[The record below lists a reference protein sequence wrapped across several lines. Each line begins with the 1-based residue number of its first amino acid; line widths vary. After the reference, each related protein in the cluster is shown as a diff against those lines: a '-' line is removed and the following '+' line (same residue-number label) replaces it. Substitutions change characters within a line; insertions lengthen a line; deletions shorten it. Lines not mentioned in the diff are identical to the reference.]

1 MMTPPI
7 MCLTAD
13 GLVSSHVEQVEALCA
28 AGADWIQLRAKE
40 LSDAALRP
48 MAEDCLALCRASGTV
63 LIINDR
69 LDLALSIAA
78 DGVHL
83 GKEDMPWE
91 LARERAGQGFIIGGT
106 VNDLAA
112 AERAV
117 TCGALDYVGVGPFRF
132 TKTKKKLAPVL
143 QPADWAVI
151 LARLGAMPTYAIGGI
166 ELADVAQLR
175 SLGVTGAAVCSV
187 LYRAGALPEVLDRFN
202 ADWHAASEDLISQ

>member
-1 MMTPPI
+1 

-13 GLVSSHVEQVEALCA
+13 GLESSHLEQVEALCA

-40 LSDAALRP
+40 LSDASLRP
-48 MAEDCLALCRASGTV
+48 LACECLARCRERGV
-63 LIINDR
+63 VFIINDR
-69 LDLALSIAA
+69 LDLALSLGA

-91 LARERAGQGFIIGGT
+91 LARERAGAGFIIGGT

-117 TCGALDYVGVGPFRF
+117 ACGVLDYVGVGPFRF

-143 QPADWAVI
+143 QPAEWAAI
-151 LARLGAMPTYAIGGI
+151 LACLGEMPSYAIGGI
-166 ELADVAQLR
+166 DLPDMARVR

-187 LYRAGALPEVLDRFN
+187 LYQAGALPELLERFN
-202 ADWHAASEDLISQ
+202 DAWNAASENLISQ